1 MKKVISA
8 VIFATLISSPVFACE
23 TSCFTCPDGPMGPQ
37 GPQGIQGIQG
47 IQGEKGDTGPQGTNG
62 LNGKDGRD
70 GTDAYLPDYYKEG
83 IAGALAMSRIEH
95 PKNNGTMI
103 GIGFSDFEDSNAIAI
118 GVGKSWAIKG
128 SKTVSEI
135 NLDLGGFISNNT
147 QGLSASLN
155 FHLK

>member
-1 MKKVISA
+1 MKKIISSI
-8 VIFATLISSPVFACE
+8 VFATLISSPSLGCE

-37 GPQGIQGIQG
+37 GSQGIQG
-47 IQGEKGDTGPQGTNG
+47 IQGETGPQGQNG
-62 LNGKDGRD
+62 LNGKDGKD
-70 GTDAYLPDYYKEG
+70 GKDAYLPNYYKEG
-83 IAGALAMSRIEH
+83 IAGSLAMSRIEH

-103 GIGFSDFEDSNAIAI
+103 GIGFSDFEDSNAVAI

-135 NLDLGGFISNNT
+135 NLDFGGFISNNT

-155 FHLK
+155 FHFK